1 MTGIPAVLIL
11 LICILI
17 FIALCFKG
25 FPPALTAPIM
35 AMVVLLTAGMDVY
48 AGMTGAY
55 MTGTTGFLMKYFL
68 MFMTGA
74 IFANLMAASGAARSI
89 GLALAKLAK
98 KFPGH
103 EVYAA
108 MWCAVAI
115 GVAITYGGVMI
126 FVAFFT
132 IIAIVKEMYQ
142 ELNVPWKMY
151 TVVPFGTAALSMTM
165 IPGSPS
171 ANNAVAAGWLG
182 TNAMS
187 GPMLGLIAT
196 VLSLIFGHFYLSHEA
211 AKIKK
216 RGEGFLPTGQKIM
229 EVEFDNPEPMNLIA
243 ALIPSVV
250 LLIVL
255 NVLKMDISIACFA
268 GIVVAIIDFG
278 LIQRRFKSLNDLVN
292 IMSTGCMQS
301 INAGV
306 ITALVIG
313 FGSVVASTPGYGF
326 IIDKLFN
333 LPGAPEYQI
342 VIAVAISA
350 AMSGSPSGGLNIALE
365 NLSAHFLEL
374 GINPG
379 IIHRVSVVA
388 SGSLDSLPSCA
399 TLINELNQARLTQ
412 AESYYNQFWMCTVWP
427 LILSFILAFL
437 ASTFGIC

>member
-1 MTGIPAVLIL
+1 MTGIPGVIIL
-11 LICILI
+11 LIIIGI
-17 FIALCFKG
+17 FIFLCFRG

-35 AMVVLLTAGMDVY
+35 AMVALLTAGMNVY
-48 AGMTGAY
+48 EGMTGAY
-55 MTGTTGFLMKYFL
+55 MTGTTNFLMKYFL
-68 MFMTGA
+68 MFLSGA
-74 IFANLMAASGAARSI
+74 IFANLMSASGAARSI
-89 GLALAKLAK
+89 GLALAKIAK

-108 MWCAVAI
+108 MWCAVLI
-115 GVAITYGGVMI
+115 GVFITYGGVMI

-187 GPMLGLIAT
+187 GAVLGLIAV
-196 VLSLIFGHFYLSHEA
+196 VLSIIVGHFYLSHEA
-211 AKIKK
+211 KKIIKN
-216 RGEGFLPTGQKIM
+216 GEGFLPTGAKIAA
-229 EVEFDNPEPMNLIA
+229 VEFENPEPMNLIA
-243 ALIPSVV
+243 ALLPSIV

-255 NVLKMDISIACFA
+255 NVLNMGVTIACFA
-268 GIVVAIIDFG
+268 GIIVALIDFG
-278 LIQRRFKSLNDLVN
+278 VILKRFDSVNSIVN
-292 IMSTGCMQS
+292 IMSTGAMQA
-301 INAGV
+301 INAGF

-313 FGSVVASTPGYGF
+313 FGSVIASTPGYQF
-326 IIDKLFN
+326 VIQALFN
-333 LPGAPEYQI
+333 LPGPAEFQI
-342 VIAVAISA
+342 VIAVAVSA

-365 NLSAHFLEL
+365 NLSGHFLEL
-374 GINPG
+374 GIQPG
-379 IIHRVSVVA
+379 VIHRISVVA

-412 AESYYNQFWMCTVWP
+412 KESYYNQFWLCTVWP

-437 ASTFGIC
+437 AATFGIC

>member
-1 MTGIPAVLIL
+1 
-11 LICILI
+11 
-17 FIALCFKG
+17 
-25 FPPALTAPIM
+25 M
-35 AMVVLLTAGMDVY
+35 AMVVLVVSGLNVY
-48 AGMTGAY
+48 EGMTGAY
-55 MTGTTGFLMKYFL
+55 MTGATGFLYKYYL
-68 MFMTGA
+68 MFMSGA
-74 IFANLMAASGAARSI
+74 VFANLMAASGAARSI

-103 EVYAA
+103 ETYAA
-108 MWCAVAI
+108 LWCAVII
-115 GVAITYGGVMI
+115 GFVITYGGVMI

-142 ELNVPWKMY
+142 ELDVPWYMY

-165 IPGSPS
+165 VPGSPS

-196 VLSLIFGHFYLSHEA
+196 ILSIIVGHFYFSYYTK
-211 AKIKK
+211 KIKRNK
-216 RGEGFLPTGQKIM
+216 EGFLPSGERIM
-229 EVEFDNPEPMNLIA
+229 KVQFETPEPMNLFL
-243 ALIPSVV
+243 ALLPSIV

-255 NVLKMDISIACFA
+255 NVLDMGVTIACFA

-278 LIQRRFKSLNDLVN
+278 LQKRFKSIDDLIKVMG
-292 IMSTGCMQS
+292 IGCMQS

-313 FGSVVASTPGYGF
+313 FGSVIASTPGYALV
-326 IIDKLFN
+326 IEKLFSI
-333 LPGAPEYQI
+333 PGPAEFQV

-350 AMSGSPSGGLNIALE
+350 AMAGSPSGGLNIALS
-365 NLSAHFLEL
+365 NLSEHFLSL

-379 IIHRVSVVA
+379 VIHRVSCVA

-399 TLINELNQARLTQ
+399 TLINELNQAYLTQ
-412 AESYYNQFWMCTVWP
+412 KESYFNIFWLCTVWP
-427 LILSFILAFL
+427 MILAFL
-437 ASTFGIC
+437 LAFLAATFGIV

>member
-11 LICILI
+11 IACIGI
-17 FIALCFKG
+17 FITLCFRG
-25 FPPALTAPIM
+25 LPPALTAPLM
-35 AMVVLLTAGMDVY
+35 SMVVLLTAGMNVY
-48 AGMTGAY
+48 EGMTGAY
-55 MTGTTGFLMKYFL
+55 MSGATNFLLKYFL

-74 IFANLMAASGAARSI
+74 IFANLMAASGAARTI

-103 EVYAA
+103 ETYAA
-108 MWCAVAI
+108 LWCAVLI
-115 GVAITYGGVMI
+115 GVVITYGGVMI

-132 IIAIVKEMYQ
+132 IIAIVKEMYC
-142 ELNVPWKMY
+142 ELDVPWKMY

-187 GPMLGLIAT
+187 GAMLGLIAT
-196 VLSLIFGHFYLSHEA
+196 VLSIIVGHFYLSHETK
-211 AKIKK
+211 KIKK
-216 RGEGFLPTGQKIM
+216 TGEGFLPTGKRIT
-229 EVEFDNPEPMNLIA
+229 EVEFDNPEPMNLLL
-243 ALIPSVV
+243 ALLPSVV
-250 LLIVL
+250 LLVVL
-255 NVLKMDISIACFA
+255 NVLNMGVTIACFV
-268 GIVVAIIDFG
+268 GIVVAVIDFG
-278 LIQRRFKSLNDLVN
+278 LIQKRFKNVDDLVN
-292 IMSTGCMQS
+292 IMGVGCMQS

-306 ITALVIG
+306 VTALVIG
-313 FGSVVASTPGYGF
+313 FGSVVASTAGYGF
-326 IIDKLFN
+326 VIEKLFN
-333 LPGAPEYQI
+333 LPGPAEFQV

-365 NLSAHFLEL
+365 NLSGHFLEL

-379 IIHRVSVVA
+379 VIHRISVVA

-412 AESYYNQFWMCTVWP
+412 KESYYNQFWLCTVWP
-427 LILSFILAFL
+427 LLLSFILAFL
-437 ASTFGIC
+437 ASYFGIC

>member
-1 MTGIPAVLIL
+1 MTGLVSVLL
-11 LICILI
+11 LIVCVLI
-17 FIALCFKG
+17 FIFLCYRG
-25 FPPALTAPIM
+25 YPPQLMAPIM
-35 AMVVLLTAGMDVY
+35 AMVALLVSGCDVY
-48 AGMTGAY
+48 GGMTGAY
-55 MTGTTGFLMKYFL
+55 MTGATQFLLKYFL
-68 MFMTGA
+68 MFMSGA

-108 MWCAVAI
+108 LWCAVII
-115 GVAITYGGVMI
+115 GVVITYGGVMI

-142 ELNVPWKMY
+142 ELDVPWRMY

-182 TNAMS
+182 TNALS

-196 VLSLIFGHFYLSHEA
+196 VLSIIVGHFYLSHEA
-211 AKIKK
+211 KKIRIKNEK
-216 RGEGFLPTGQKIM
+216 FLPSGERIM
-229 EVEFDNPEPMNLIA
+229 KVQFDSPESMNLFL
-243 ALIPSVV
+243 ALLPSII

-255 NVLKMDISIACFA
+255 NGLDMGVTIACFV
-268 GIVVAIIDFG
+268 GIVGAVIDFG
-278 LIQRRFKSLNDLVN
+278 GQKRFKSINDLVN
-292 IMSTGCMQS
+292 VMQTGCMQS

-313 FGSVVASTPGYGF
+313 FGSAIASTPGYALV
-326 IIDKLFN
+326 IEKLFSI
-333 LPGAPEYQI
+333 PGPAEYQV

-350 AMSGSPSGGLNIALE
+350 AMAGSPSGGLNIALS
-365 NLSAHFLEL
+365 NLSEHFLSL

-379 IIHRVSVVA
+379 VIHRVSVVA

-399 TLINELNQARLTQ
+399 TLINELNQACLTQ
-412 AESYYNQFWMCTVWP
+412 RDSYYNVFWLCTVWP

-437 ASTFGIC
+437 ASTFGIV

>member
-1 MTGIPAVLIL
+1 MTGIPGVIIL
-11 LICILI
+11 LIIIGI
-17 FIALCFKG
+17 FIFLCFRG

-35 AMVVLLTAGMDVY
+35 AMVALLTAGMNVY
-48 AGMTGAY
+48 EGMTGAY
-55 MTGTTGFLMKYFL
+55 MTGTTNFLMKYFL
-68 MFMTGA
+68 MFLSGA
-74 IFANLMAASGAARSI
+74 IFANLMSASGAARSI
-89 GLALAKLAK
+89 GLALAKIAK

-108 MWCAVAI
+108 MWCAVLI
-115 GVAITYGGVMI
+115 GVVITYGGVMI

-187 GPMLGLIAT
+187 GAVLGLIAV
-196 VLSLIFGHFYLSHEA
+196 VLSIIVGHFYLSHEA
-211 AKIKK
+211 KKIIKN
-216 RGEGFLPTGQKIM
+216 GEGFLPTGAKIAA
-229 EVEFDNPEPMNLIA
+229 VEFENPEPMNLIA
-243 ALIPSVV
+243 ALLPSIV

-255 NVLKMDISIACFA
+255 NVLNMGVTIACFA
-268 GIVVAIIDFG
+268 GIIVALIDFG
-278 LIQRRFKSLNDLVN
+278 VILKRFDSVNSIVN
-292 IMSTGCMQS
+292 IMSTGAMQA
-301 INAGV
+301 INAGF

-313 FGSVVASTPGYGF
+313 FGSVIASTPGYQF
-326 IIDKLFN
+326 VIQALFN
-333 LPGAPEYQI
+333 LPGPAEFQI
-342 VIAVAISA
+342 VIAVAVSA

-365 NLSAHFLEL
+365 NLSGHFLEL
-374 GINPG
+374 GIQPG
-379 IIHRVSVVA
+379 VIHRISVVA

-412 AESYYNQFWMCTVWP
+412 KESYYNQFWLCTVWP

-437 ASTFGIC
+437 AATFGIC